1 MYHRCDPPSSRL
13 SRSRT
18 FNNERSTIQFESE
31 FGTQNQR
38 SRRQPPRASM
48 PVSSDAAAHYE
59 TLSRPSNAWTGGLIV
74 ASQPV
79 ILQVLVNRANDILAT
94 GR

>member
-1 MYHRCDPPSSRL
+1 MAMDYVVPRRGLSRRRHSCFFINGLDRTYRVAVYHRCDPPSSRL

-38 SRRQPPRASM
+38 SRR
-48 PVSSDAAAHYE
+48 
-59 TLSRPSNAWTGGLIV
+59 
-74 ASQPV
+74 
-79 ILQVLVNRANDILAT
+79 
-94 GR
+94 